1 MLITNLL
8 MFVKTLMQE
17 LNSIQSQLEFVKA
30 AQAQYIQ
37 SVKELVLLIEAS
49 EESERLLLYYSRVY
63 SLTPELIS
71 ISKRMDVLTL
81 SHLPPVIDLNENLLV
96 RIDKD
101 LSKVEPTNMAEVRKR
116 LSIIADERS
125 AIWR

>member
-1 MLITNLL
+1 
-8 MFVKTLMQE
+8 MQD

-37 SVKELVLLIEAS
+37 TLKELVLLIEAS
-49 EESERLLLYYSRVY
+49 EESERLLPYYSRVF
-63 SLTPELIS
+63 SLTPDLIS
-71 ISKRMDVLTL
+71 LTKKLDVLTL
-81 SHLPPVIDLNENLLV
+81 SHLPPVIELNEKVLE
-96 RIDKD
+96 RISKD
-101 LSKVEPTNMAEVRKR
+101 LSKVEPSNMAEVRKR